1 MTSPG
6 AHTSGPFSPRRGNG
20 PAVSAEGARRGID
33 SGNGTDI
40 GAGNGG
46 QGPRKAA
53 AGLRNVPCKSL
64 CGEFRPKKNLFFD
77 TNPSKIW
84 RFQILTLYLH
94 TRNEKFGSVAQVVKL
109 VDTLL

>member
-6 AHTSGPFSPRRGNG
+6 AHTSGPFSPQRGNG
-20 PAVSAEGARRGID
+20 PAISAEEARRGID

-46 QGPRKAA
+46 QRSRE
-53 AGLRNVPCKSL
+53 AGGVAPEYALQKPPQRVPP
-64 CGEFRPKKNLFFD
+64 EKNLFFD